1 MMTPLLQSD
10 DLASW
15 SDKSAVLHVSEFQ
28 NHTRQHL
35 EEVNTHGVPL
45 RKAAEEICEHSRR
58 VLNYVFGRLSPDEFE
73 ELTDLFMDTA
83 EKIIEASKTV
93 TQVDD
98 LSWIQAYA
106 RHIYQRTG
114 IIATTS
120 IKAGMEPA
128 QAQAAA
134 AH

>member
-1 MMTPLLQSD
+1 MTSLLQSD
-10 DLASW
+10 DLDSG
-15 SDKSAVLHVSEFQ
+15 SDESAAMQVSEFQ
-28 NHTRQHL
+28 THALQRL
-35 EEVNTHGVPL
+35 EEVQTHGAPL

-58 VLNYVFGRLSPDEFE
+58 VLNNVFGRLSPDEFE

-93 TQVDD
+93 TQADD

-106 RHIYQRTG
+106 RHIYERTG

-120 IKAGMEPA
+120 IKAGME
-128 QAQAAA
+128 AAEA
-134 AH
+134 RSNL